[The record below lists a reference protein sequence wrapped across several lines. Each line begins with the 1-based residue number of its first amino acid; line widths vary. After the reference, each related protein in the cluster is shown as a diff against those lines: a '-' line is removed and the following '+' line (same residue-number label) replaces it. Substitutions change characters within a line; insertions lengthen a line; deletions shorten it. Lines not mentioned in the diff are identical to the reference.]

1 MSFAA
6 MIKYFYPD
14 AAEGSDFA
22 LERSNSGK
30 IDITLWNEEKLGKL
44 PDIKLLHSRYIEFLK
59 RQKELSPKT
68 DDTDPAPWLNEVPEV
83 ARISHD
89 NAFKIPIV
97 DVDLRNGFVIQR

>member
-14 AAEGSDFA
+14 ATDGVDFA

-44 PDIKLLHSRYIEFLK
+44 PDIKHLHSRYMEFIK

-68 DDTDPAPWLNEVPEV
+68 DDTDPAPWLNEVQETV
-83 ARISHD
+83 RISH
-89 NAFKIPIV
+89 NNELKIPIV
-97 DVDLRNGFVIQR
+97 DIDFQRGFVIQR